1 MGRRQMPSNAGTGSG
16 SDNDPSGNGR
26 WRGNQGLSG
35 VLKDMQTDMREIINF
50 QRDFS
55 DQLVDLRE
63 ITERVHSNQ
72 LNAVSQ
78 SGWPSVVVGQAE
90 VLQAK
95 AVPLKAHQLNAK
107 SDYNGFGGGETPASW
122 AVERHA
128 DKVAGVQ
135 QAPGMIMLD
144 NGEDQGRPSQMKN
157 HVQSFKIE
165 EGDEVELCPSERS
178 DGPLRDG
185 KATLFPSKVDMVDKV
200 VEALSKPV
208 YSVTKYYWETGRCQ
222 AVARHPVFEN
232 GTLAIILFNALWMT
246 VDTDYND
253 ACTLTQAH
261 IIFQIAE
268 HFFCSYFVLEFG
280 IRFGAF
286 KVKQNMFKDFWMIFD
301 SILCATMVLDTW
313 LLTIH
318 AVIAKTCEGDSEG
331 DTNPGASL
339 LRIVRMVRLFRTA
352 RMARLL
358 RKMPEL
364 MIMIKGIAAATRS
377 VMTTLL
383 LLAIIIYVFSL
394 AFCMLID
401 KDSEIKELYFS
412 SVSMGMVSLLLQGTL
427 PDNAAMLYD
436 LGNANPVLGI
446 IGFIFVLLS
455 GLTVLNMLVGVL
467 VEVVDVVAQVEK
479 EEIATSFVS
488 DSIKKSML
496 DMGFVEED
504 ETIESISKVQFE
516 AMLGGGDVVRTM
528 SEVDVDVVAL
538 VDLTDFLFKS
548 EENMSFG
555 KLLKT
560 VMQLRGNNGATVK
573 DIIDVRKFILQELY
587 SIARS
592 IQDLEK
598 KLLDGRGGMGSRAN
612 GSSAGST
619 MNVGRK
625 SIAGQLGSSFTG
637 RISEKPRQAW
647 G

>member
-1 MGRRQMPSNAGTGSG
+1 
-16 SDNDPSGNGR
+16 
-26 WRGNQGLSG
+26 
-35 VLKDMQTDMREIINF
+35 
-50 QRDFS
+50 
-55 DQLVDLRE
+55 
-63 ITERVHSNQ
+63 
-72 LNAVSQ
+72 
-78 SGWPSVVVGQAE
+78 
-90 VLQAK
+90 
-95 AVPLKAHQLNAK
+95 
-107 SDYNGFGGGETPASW
+107 
-122 AVERHA
+122 
-128 DKVAGVQ
+128 
-135 QAPGMIMLD
+135 
-144 NGEDQGRPSQMKN
+144 
-157 HVQSFKIE
+157 
-165 EGDEVELCPSERS
+165 
-178 DGPLRDG
+178 
-185 KATLFPSKVDMVDKV
+185 
-200 VEALSKPV
+200 
-208 YSVTKYYWETGRCQ
+208 
-222 AVARHPVFEN
+222 
-232 GTLAIILFNALWMT
+232 
-246 VDTDYND
+246 
-253 ACTLTQAH
+253 
-261 IIFQIAE
+261 
-268 HFFCSYFVLEFG
+268 
-280 IRFGAF
+280 
-286 KVKQNMFKDFWMIFD
+286 
-301 SILCATMVLDTW
+301 MVLDTW

-401 KDSEIKELYFS
+401 KDSEIKKLYFS

-612 GSSAGST
+612 GSSAGSA